1 MLDRFPSPTKETLN
15 SKGVPSSTFEL
26 DSDECTNY
34 DEDSPPECLMDCEGI
49 ENINPEQNRYRV

>member
-26 DSDECTNY
+26 DSDVLREKLPTA
-34 DEDSPPECLMDCEGI
+34 PVKFLGI
-49 ENINPEQNRYRV
+49 F